1 MSITNDL
8 YKDTKNSNIHII
20 HYHINARKIVNK
32 SIIEY
37 HLSILTIM
45 LPLRCRVSTI

>member
-8 YKDTKNSNIHII
+8 YKDTK
-20 HYHINARKIVNK
+20 NARKIVNK

>member
-1 MSITNDL
+1 MSTTNDVNE
-8 YKDTKNSNIHII
+8 NSNIHII
-20 HYHINARKIVNK
+20 HYYINACTIVNK
-32 SIIEY
+32 TIIEY